1 MDKYP
6 NSYEKGEME
15 RAAETHVSAKLGP
28 KTSTVETKLGSN
40 SRAVNCQ
47 PLVKPLSLIGHKPLL
62 KFESF

>member
-47 PLVKPLSLIGHKPLL
+47 PATCKNHSH
-62 KFESF
+62 